1 MAKNW
6 KVNQN
11 TGRLIPSEHAEQAAL
26 IQWTE
31 LVQTNTPEL
40 GLLFAIA
47 NGGQR
52 HPAVAAAMKREG
64 VKRGVPDLCLPVA
77 RSGKH
82 GLYIEFKAGDGK
94 LSPYQRRW
102 RDLLIAQGY
111 GVEVVYSFEQAKD
124 LLLNY
129 LSDKWTQEVAEGE
142 HGTISRTRETG

>member
-1 MAKNW
+1 MAKKW
-6 KVNQN
+6 KIDQS
-11 TGRLIPSEHAEQAAL
+11 TGRAIPSEHAEQAAL
-26 IQWTE
+26 IQWAE
-31 LVQTNTPEL
+31 LVQAHTPEL
-40 GLLFAIA
+40 GLLFAIP

-52 HPAVAAAMKREG
+52 HAAVAAAMKREG

-94 LSPYQRRW
+94 LSAHQKRW

-124 LLLNY
+124 LLVAY
-129 LSDKWTQEVAEGE
+129 LADNWTQELEGK
-142 HGTISRTRETG
+142 HGPISRIGTTS